1 MTTPHL
7 QPVFIV
13 GQYKCGTSWL
23 SRILSAHPAVIG
35 VAEIDV
41 VGASHNIKRGAI
53 TIAPTQERL
62 ERFFDKSS
70 WCTCS
75 TAAGWEYVDVVA
87 RFERGEPIPTRTW
100 NRSQPRKFMH
110 LSTAAAS
117 ALYRQIKA
125 ATTPEQ
131 AMDAFLEAVCT
142 DPCDESHVVLKAADQ
157 ISKFQILQ
165 AWQPEAKKIVITR
178 DGRDASISARHFE
191 ELMREQ
197 RPWQGSPFGT
207 DYWNFL
213 RMWADRA
220 DKTIV
225 AAGGGQVYVL
235 RYEDLTNDF
244 AGTVR
249 PLLRW
254 LGLAESESLID
265 TIQAQTSFEAI
276 TGRARG
282 TEAKSVIRKGAVGEW
297 RDVLSA
303 DEQARAWRV
312 AGEQLS
318 ALGYTLEGTLR
329 PLPNVSEMK
338 EHPYRLEHT
347 LQLEE
352 EVAVLR
358 TQVRE
363 FKSQA
368 RAKKMASRP
377 RWRRPIQLVLEA
389 ARGMTKH
396 LARFFVSA
404 ITVAIP
410 SCSDALCIGGCPTE
424 YLSCFS

>member
-1 MTTPHL
+1 MTNPYL

-23 SRILSAHPAVIG
+23 GRILSAHPAVIG
-35 VAEIDV
+35 VSEIDI
-41 VGASHNIKRGAI
+41 VGASCNIKRAGVAL
-53 TIAPTQERL
+53 APTRERL
-62 ERFFDKSS
+62 ERFFDKST
-70 WCTCS
+70 WCTVH

-87 RFERGEPIPTRTW
+87 RFECGEPIPTRAW

-110 LSTAAAS
+110 LSTAAAG
-117 ALYRQIKA
+117 ALYRQIKT

-142 DPCDESHVVLKAADQ
+142 DAREESHVVLKAADQ
-157 ISKFQILQ
+157 ISKFQILK

-191 ELMREQ
+191 ELMRELK
-197 RPWQGSPFGT
+197 PWHGSPFGT

-213 RMWADRA
+213 RVWSDRA

-225 AAGGGQVYVL
+225 AAGAGEVYVL

-249 PLLRW
+249 SLFRW
-254 LGLAESESLID
+254 LGLGESESLIN

-276 TGRARG
+276 AGRARG
-282 TEAKSVIRKGAVGEW
+282 TEAKSVMRKGAVGEW

-329 PLPNVSEMK
+329 PLPNLGDVK
-338 EHPYRLEHT
+338 EHSYRLEHT

-352 EVAVLR
+352 EVTALR
-358 TQVRE
+358 ARLHE
-363 FKSQA
+363 FTSQA
-368 RAKKMASRP
+368 RAKKMASRL
-377 RWRRPIQLVLEA
+377 RWARPLQSVLEA
-389 ARGMTKH
+389 ARSMTKH

-404 ITVAIP
+404 MTVAIP
-410 SCSDALCIGGCPTE
+410 SCSDALYIGG
-424 YLSCFS
+424 

>member
-1 MTTPHL
+1 MTNPYL

-23 SRILSAHPAVIG
+23 GRILSAHPAVIG
-35 VAEIDV
+35 VAEIDII
-41 VGASHNIKRGAI
+41 GASCNIKRGGVAL
-53 TIAPTQERL
+53 APTRERL
-62 ERFFDKSS
+62 ERFFDKST
-70 WCTCS
+70 WCTAY

-87 RFERGEPIPTRTW
+87 RFECGEPIPTRAW

-110 LSTAAAS
+110 LSTAAAG

-131 AMDAFLEAVCT
+131 AMNAFLEAVCT
-142 DPCDESHVVLKAADQ
+142 DAREESHVVLKAADQ
-157 ISKFQILQ
+157 ISKFQILK

-191 ELMREQ
+191 ELMRELK
-197 RPWQGSPFGT
+197 PWHGSPFGT

-213 RMWADRA
+213 RVWADRA

-225 AAGGGQVYVL
+225 AAGAGQVYVL

-249 PLLRW
+249 SLLRW
-254 LGLAESESLID
+254 LGLGESESLVN

-276 TGRARG
+276 AGRARG
-282 TEAKSVIRKGAVGEW
+282 TEAKSVMRKGAVGEW

-303 DEQARAWRV
+303 DEQARAWRL
-312 AGEQLS
+312 AGEQLN

-329 PLPNVSEMK
+329 PLPDLGDVK
-338 EHPYRLEHT
+338 EHPYRLEHA
-347 LQLEE
+347 LHLEE
-352 EVAVLR
+352 EITALR
-358 TQVRE
+358 ARLHKFT
-363 FKSQA
+363 SQA
-368 RAKKMASRP
+368 HAKKMASRP
-377 RWRRPIQLVLEA
+377 RWTRPLQSVLEA
-389 ARGMTKH
+389 TRSMTKH

-410 SCSDALCIGGCPTE
+410 SCSDALYIGG
-424 YLSCFS
+424 